1 MLGATL
7 LCVGKLQAHTKSE
20 SYEVWT
26 INGPQANLTFT
37 VSEKEVLPLA
47 SNGNPL
53 PTAEDVSSY
62 LSKHLSVSSNGI
74 ACGQT
79 SVQAV
84 SAKPG
89 FRRFEFAYLCPD
101 GRGLTLHS
109 SAFFELV
116 PTHITFARIRNE
128 GAEFVEELINK
139 DHQEIAISEEANGHE
154 LQNAGFIEYVRLGVM
169 HILTGPDH
177 IAFLIGLVL
186 ISRTFRDLAFVI
198 TGFTLGH
205 SVTLGLAVMGV
216 VRPETAYIDTLI
228 GLTIALIGAENVVVA
243 VRRPIPLVAGTCA
256 LFLGVSIA
264 RYAGF
269 GLLPIY
275 MLVGLGMF
283 SVCYLLISTQLR
295 DGAWV
300 RLVVTMTFGLI
311 HGFAF
316 ANDLIEMNL
325 PTGRMA
331 ELLLGFNLGVEA
343 GQLLLVSLMLLVTAF
358 MRRLHLAVP
367 RAQTVDLLSAGLVG
381 FGLFL
386 LTSRIFA

>member
-1 MLGATL
+1 
-7 LCVGKLQAHTKSE
+7 
-20 SYEVWT
+20 
-26 INGPQANLTFT
+26 
-37 VSEKEVLPLA
+37 
-47 SNGNPL
+47 
-53 PTAEDVSSY
+53 
-62 LSKHLSVSSNGI
+62 
-74 ACGQT
+74 
-79 SVQAV
+79 
-84 SAKPG
+84 
-89 FRRFEFAYLCPD
+89 
-101 GRGLTLHS
+101 
-109 SAFFELV
+109 V

-269 GLLPIY
+269 GLFPIY